1 MRALRVAAVVGAA
14 ATLMLVAAGSA
25 GARSETDIAAVRA
38 ATTQFKNAAA
48 AQAAGYGRLVDAA
61 GIACIDSPV
70 GGMGIHYV
78 NADLVADPT
87 LEPTR
92 PEVLVYQPD
101 EHGKL
106 QLVAVEYVVFEA
118 DWPRDDPPALFSE
131 EFERLPGAGES
142 EPQNR
147 YGLRAFY
154 ELHIWLWKH
163 NPAGMFE
170 DWNPKVSC

>member
-106 QLVAVEYVVFEA
+106 QLVAVE
-118 DWPRDDPPALFSE
+118 
-131 EFERLPGAGES
+131 
-142 EPQNR
+142 
-147 YGLRAFY
+147 
-154 ELHIWLWKH
+154 
-163 NPAGMFE
+163 
-170 DWNPKVSC
+170 